1 MSSLIFHSRAS
12 TLCRATEASETCRC
26 VASPTGGGAPAHTH
40 THTCTHVPCRHAPTL
55 YIVYSNNMLCVLSSD
70 CPATAAAPAA
80 ATQNQPPAA
89 ANPGEAVSCVCVCV
103 SIHVLMICVCVY
115 VCDFMHL
122 SLCVQGPT
130 KAIFDDCDCCRFS
143 LLSHQHL
150 EAESALL
157 YKSPSSPIT
166 HTPTHTQHMQS
177 HKSGQ
182 SWRNQKQRAG
192 W

>member
-103 SIHVLMICVCVY
+103 CVHPCIDDMCVCMYVTLCIFHCVCKAPQRQFLMIVIVA
-115 VCDFMHL
+115 DF
-122 SLCVQGPT
+122 LCSAISIWRLNQRCCI
-130 KAIFDDCDCCRFS
+130 KAPPP
-143 LLSHQHL
+143 L
-150 EAESALL
+150 
-157 YKSPSSPIT
+157 
-166 HTPTHTQHMQS
+166 
-177 HKSGQ
+177 
-182 SWRNQKQRAG
+182 
-192 W
+192 